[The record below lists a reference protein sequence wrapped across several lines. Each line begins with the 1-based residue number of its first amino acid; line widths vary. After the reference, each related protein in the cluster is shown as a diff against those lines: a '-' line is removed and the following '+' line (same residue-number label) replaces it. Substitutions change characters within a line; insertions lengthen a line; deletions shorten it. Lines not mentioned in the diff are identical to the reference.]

1 MCQIQEKAQKLVED
15 LNHGNSSDATTWG
28 NYPDAIASS
37 GIRRI
42 EWNMHDLLALC
53 TRKSH

>member
-42 EWNMHDLLALC
+42 DRNMHDLLALC